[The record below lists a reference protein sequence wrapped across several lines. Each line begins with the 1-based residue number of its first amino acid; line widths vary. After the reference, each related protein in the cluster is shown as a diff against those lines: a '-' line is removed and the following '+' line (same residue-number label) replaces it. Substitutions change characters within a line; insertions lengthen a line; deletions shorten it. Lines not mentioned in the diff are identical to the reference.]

1 MTLDFR
7 VAAYWGDRCFDL
19 AHSIQHFSYGFFK
32 NWFYAFSIDWHIH
45 YPPINKIAFWRLCC
59 IQVEMGRKKKRLLP
73 ADGRWWSPLA
83 FRHIFYHAPLLFT
96 WSCVCVCARARLEE
110 NDLFLFF
117 NSCHSC
123 SALSA
128 FNDLLC
134 LVPYVWPGGFSCLC
148 IFPLLFFFLNRTNKN
163 FFFWFF
169 VYTYYVLNYLS
180 LIRRFNELMFVCVK
194 SLHRIN
200 SFYTIWIDY
209 LFIWYLL
216 AVVVCAIITSS
227 RATIN
232 ISRSASFLHQFFFL
246 SSPPPP
252 TAECDDWSLVCPD
265 PVRLASDDTFD
276 PKGYFWALWI
286 SLRLLDREK
295 KKMCI
300 P

>member
-1 MTLDFR
+1 MTFSACFRTCGQVDFR
-7 VAAYWGDRCFDL
+7 AYV
-19 AHSIQHFSYGFFK
+19 FF
-32 NWFYAFSIDWHIH
+32 Y
-45 YPPINKIAFWRLCC
+45 Y
-59 IQVEMGRKKKRLLP
+59 
-73 ADGRWWSPLA
+73 
-83 FRHIFYHAPLLFT
+83 Y
-96 WSCVCVCARARLEE
+96 
-110 NDLFLFF
+110 
-117 NSCHSC
+117 
-123 SALSA
+123 
-128 FNDLLC
+128 
-134 LVPYVWPGGFSCLC
+134 YY
-148 IFPLLFFFLNRTNKN
+148 FLNRTNNN

-200 SFYTIWIDY
+200 SFYTISIDY

-265 PVRLASDDTFD
+265 PVRLASDEAFD

-286 SLRLLDREK
+286 SIRLLDREK